1 MPAPRLTPRQGL
13 VIWLILLVAIA
24 ASGLWQWQRGAH
36 IETDILALLPKVQEA
51 PLTQAA
57 LTQVERQFGEQ
68 IYLAVLADSR
78 AQAISAAHQLMA
90 QLQQS
95 AAFTQVRSG
104 DDASLQALGHFYF
117 PYRLRLLTKS
127 QQQLLQQQQLQPL
140 LQSVQQQL
148 YSPFSSANSELLQQ
162 DPLLLFP
169 SWLQQLA
176 DGQQLQQ
183 QDGILLTTSGKQT
196 AAIVI
201 AKARGSVFS
210 PLAQQQQL
218 QALQQAL
225 SSLPAEVS
233 VLKAGALFH
242 AAAATTS
249 AKAQIGII
257 GSISLAGVVLLVLLG
272 FRSLKPL
279 TVALLTLGSSF
290 VVALAVTLWCFNGLH
305 LLTLVFGT
313 SLVGIAIDY
322 SFHFYCERL
331 QSPQT
336 TVQQSLRQIA
346 PTLTLAL
353 ASSVI
358 AYLALG
364 LTPFPGMQQVAV
376 FCATG
381 LIFTWLTLL
390 LAYPALAASPLPEG
404 QRQLQLAHHCYL
416 AIRQQF
422 RRRRGLLSLMLILLL
437 TGLLRLHHDDDIR
450 NLQQSPASVTAEEQQ
465 LRQLLSGGTDNQFL
479 LVAADN
485 AQQLLQ
491 RLEQLT
497 PKLEALQ
504 HQHQL
509 GNFVSLSR
517 FVPSEQQQQRNY
529 QLQGLI
535 YQQLPALLQYLGLDE
550 ALAPALLQQYH
561 AAAANPLTIQQWLTT
576 AAAQKSGLA
585 QLWLPPDASHSQ
597 YGSIVLLGGIKDLS
611 AVKTISETVSG
622 VTLVDK
628 VADISAVMA
637 HFRQLTLW
645 LLGISLAMAAVLFVW
660 RYGRRHG
667 LATALVPVMA
677 ALLTLATL
685 GWFGAGLTLFHTL
698 ALLLVFGI
706 GVDYS
711 LFFASAGRHP
721 AAVMLAVLLSAA
733 STLLAFGLLGFSS
746 THAIAAFGQTLT
758 LGILFTLLLALLNI
772 SDAAEPSECDR

>member
-13 VIWLILLVAIA
+13 VIWLILLATII
-24 ASGLWQWQRGAH
+24 ASGVWQWQRGAH

-57 LTQVERQFGEQ
+57 LTQVEQQFGEQ
-68 IYLAVLADSR
+68 IYLALLADSR
-78 AQAISAAHQLMA
+78 EQAISAAQQLLV
-90 QLQQS
+90 QLPKS

-104 DDASLQALGHFYF
+104 DDGSLQALGHFYF
-117 PYRLRLLTKS
+117 PYRMRLLTQS
-127 QQQLLQQQQLQPL
+127 QRQLLQQQQLQPL

-148 YSPFSSANSELLQQ
+148 YRPFGSANSELLQQ

-169 SWLQQLA
+169 DWLQQLA
-176 DGQQLQQ
+176 NGQLLQQ
-183 QDGILLTTSGKQT
+183 QDGILLTRSGNKT

-201 AKARGSVFS
+201 AKASGSAFN
-210 PLAQQQQL
+210 PQAQQQQL
-218 QALQQAL
+218 QALRQAL
-225 SSLPAEVS
+225 SSLPAEVA

-272 FRSLKPL
+272 FRSLQPL

-290 VVALAVTLWCFNGLH
+290 GVALAVTLLCFNGLH

-336 TVQQSLRQIA
+336 TVQDSLRHIA

-376 FCATG
+376 FCAVG
-381 LIFTWLTLL
+381 LVFSWLTLM
-390 LAYPALAASPLPEG
+390 LAYPALAASPLPAG
-404 QRQLQLAHHCYL
+404 QRQLQLAHNFYL
-416 AIRQQF
+416 TIRQQF
-422 RRRRGLLSLMLILLL
+422 WRWRRLLSLLIVLLL
-437 TGLLRLHHDDDIR
+437 VGLLQLHHDDDIR

-479 LVAADN
+479 LVKADN

-491 RLEQLT
+491 RLEHLT

-504 HQHQL
+504 HQQQL

-517 FVPSEQQQQRNY
+517 FVPSAQQQQRNY
-529 QLQGLI
+529 QLQGQI
-535 YQQLPALLQYLGLDE
+535 YQQLPTLLQQLGLDE
-550 ALAPALLQQYH
+550 ALAPALLQQYR

-585 QLWLPPDASHSQ
+585 LLWLSADASHSQ
-597 YGSIVLLGGIKDLS
+597 YGSIVLLGGIKDLG
-611 AVKTISETVSG
+611 AVKAISETVPG
-622 VTLVDK
+622 VILVDK

-645 LLGISLAMAAVLFVW
+645 LLGLSLVLAALLFVW
-660 RYGRRHG
+660 RYGLHRG
-667 LATALVPVMA
+667 LSIASVPVMA

-746 THAIAAFGQTLT
+746 THAIAAFGQTLA
-758 LGILFTLLLALLNI
+758 LGILFTLLLALLN
-772 SDAAEPSECDR
+772 AGNTEELR